1 MWCALA
7 LVLLLDASGSVTD
20 SAWDLQVQ
28 AHADALADPVIAR
41 AMQQQG
47 RTAVTVIGF
56 AHQARTLVPWRLVA
70 NVEDAERLAR
80 EVAGIE
86 RPGTGSTM
94 TGAAMQHALRAI
106 EAGPCDAERKVI
118 DLVTDGPGDDPV
130 RLAEA
135 REAAIGA
142 DVRINVL
149 VVETYSNPA
158 AEWARQD
165 AVTPG
170 GFVIEAEGWQDMAR
184 ALRRKIASEVAER

>member
-20 SAWDLQVQ
+20 AAWDLQVE
-28 AHADALADPVIAR
+28 AHADALADPAIAR
-41 AMQQQG
+41 AMHAQG

-56 AHQARTLVPWRLVA
+56 AEAPRTLVPWRLVD
-70 NVEDAERLAR
+70 DAADAARLAR

-86 RPGTGSTM
+86 RPGSGSTR
-94 TGAAMQHALRAI
+94 TGAAVQHALRAI
-106 EAGPCDAERKVI
+106 EAGPCDAERRII
-118 DLVTDGPGDDPV
+118 DLVTDGPGDDAV
-130 RLAEA
+130 RLSEA

-149 VVETYSNPA
+149 VVETYATA
-158 AEWARQD
+158 AADWARAE

-170 GFVIEAEGWQDMAR
+170 GFVMEAEGWPEFAR
-184 ALRRKIASEVAER
+184 ALRRKIASEVAGR